1 MNARLPSVEA
11 LNASFDGS
19 VHPSVRSDPIIR
31 ARHRSFLASHVLGAL
46 LSLVVFLV
54 FFATVGLPT
63 VYAMI
68 ACGWFL
74 TPVLIAL
81 YLSRTGSLT
90 RAHFLSAAN
99 LIGLVVLAAV
109 LTGGI
114 QSFAIVWMIVVP
126 LEASLSASR
135 RTIVWSSLA
144 AMMALVGLYGATV
157 LGLLPAPIDTGFGIA
172 ARELFS
178 HLAAA
183 AYSGA
188 LALNIQTIHDQ
199 AADAIR
205 QEHARYRLMAENA
218 TDLISRHTT
227 GGKVVFAT
235 PASHLL
241 TGEAPEAL
249 LGDGLFERV
258 LVADRPAYRAA
269 LSDAAAGE
277 CTDVEFRLRRT
288 VMAPGVA
295 ASYFWAEMR
304 CRPAGPSTMADV
316 APDSTVAIALGA
328 NMHCEVIAVTR
339 DISRRKRY
347 EDELLRARTTADTA
361 NRAKSLFLANMSHE
375 LRTPLNAIIGFS
387 EILLLEMKARPD
399 HHRRWM
405 EHSSIIRDSGQQLL
419 VMVNELLDISK
430 IESGHYQLNL
440 EPVDVEE
447 IASACCAA
455 LQPVLAKKNMSV
467 KVDAAGDLPDVEADA
482 RCIRQILLN
491 LLGNAIKFSHP
502 GNSVRL
508 ALRRDGPHIV
518 MEIIDTGIGIAR
530 ADIDRLGQPFV
541 QADSG
546 YDRQHEGT
554 GLGLSLV
561 TGMIRLHDGTF
572 QIESEPGQGTK
583 VTMRLPLLRGAKR
596 SDPIVNVQ
604 PEATV
609 IKMGNVAETSAPPK
623 AIPAGAT
630 AALSGSRG
638 ATTSSA
644 HVTAGKVS

>member
-1 MNARLPSVEA
+1 MNARLPSLES
-11 LNASFDGS
+11 LNAAFDSS
-19 VHPSVRSDPIIR
+19 VHPSVRCDPVIR

-46 LSLVVFLV
+46 LSLVVFIA

-63 VYAMI
+63 VYAMM

-81 YLSRTGSLT
+81 YLSRTGCLT

-144 AMMALVGLYGATV
+144 ALMALVGLYGATI
-157 LGLLPAPIDTGFGIA
+157 LGLLPAPIDTGFGVA

-199 AADAIR
+199 AADTIR

-218 TDLISRHTT
+218 TDLISRHAM

-235 PASHLL
+235 PASHHL
-241 TGEAPEAL
+241 TGEAPDAL
-249 LGDGLFERV
+249 LGDGLFERI
-258 LVADRPAYRAA
+258 LVADRPAFLAA
-269 LSDAAAGE
+269 LSDAAAGDS
-277 CTDVEFRLRRT
+277 TDVEFRLRRMART
-288 VMAPGVA
+288 PGEAPG
-295 ASYFWAEMR
+295 YFWAEMR
-304 CRPAGPSTMADV
+304 CRPAGSSPRNDATTGRDTHAH
-316 APDSTVAIALGA
+316 
-328 NMHCEVIAVTR
+328 NEVIAVTR

-387 EILLLEMKARPD
+387 EILLSEMKARPSQ
-399 HHRRWM
+399 HRWV

-419 VMVNELLDISK
+419 VMVNELLNISK

-440 EPVDVEE
+440 EPVDIGE
-447 IASACCAA
+447 IASACCAT
-455 LQPVLAKKNMSV
+455 LQPVLAKKNLSV
-467 KVDAAGDLPDVEADA
+467 QVDADGDLPDVEADA

-508 ALRRDGPHIV
+508 VIRRDGEQIV

-530 ADIDRLGQPFV
+530 ADIDRLGHPFV

-561 TGMIRLHDGTF
+561 KGRIRLHDGTF
-572 QIESEPGQGTK
+572 LIESEPGRGTK
-583 VTMRLPLLRGAKR
+583 VTMRLPLSRAALRNNPLDYGKR
-596 SDPIVNVQ
+596 
-604 PEATV
+604 EAAV
-609 IKMGNVAETSAPPK
+609 FKVGLAAATSVPSQ
-623 AIPAGAT
+623 AIRAGAT
-630 AALSGSRG
+630 AASSGNRG
-638 ATTSSA
+638 AMTSSA
-644 HVTAGKVS
+644 HVNAGKVS